1 MLQPNILTLEDVFLK
16 IITGEHEMKQAL
28 SEEQKKNIATAVD
41 IHDKVDAAA
50 GDLREVLE
58 GIEAKKKAEAAA
70 AEENAAEEETAEADE
85 VSETEETSEAET
97 DAEENKGDE
106 E

>member
-1 MLQPNILTLEDVFLK
+1 
-16 IITGEHEMKQAL
+16 QAL

-70 AEENAAEEETAEADE
+70 AEEENASEEETAEADE

-97 DAEENKGDE
+97 EAEENKGDE